1 MKTLPFLA
9 VLLALSTTVYA
20 LDSEARIT
28 PAIQAQID
36 VQKRVVAK
44 LASNSTLVS
53 AVREQNKKGPI
64 PGLTNKSWNKLD
76 AGDPLVRSFQTSAAG
91 KVLAAKIAGSQG
103 MYRELFLSAAQGEK
117 VAFTGKTSD
126 YLHAGNEKFDL
137 PMTGA
142 VWQGKPEFDKSS
154 HSYVIQLAAPVRSN
168 GKPIGVLVAGLSMKT
183 LEGR

>member
-9 VLLALSTTVYA
+9 VLLALSTTMYA

-28 PAIQAQID
+28 PDIQARID

-44 LASNSTLVS
+44 LAANSTLVS

-64 PGLTNKSWNKLD
+64 AGMTNKSWKKLD
-76 AGDPLVRSFQTSAAG
+76 ANDPLVHSFQTNAAG
-91 KVLAAKIAGSQG
+91 KLLAAKISSSNGV
-103 MYRELFLSAAQGEK
+103 YRELFLNASQGEK
-117 VAFTGKTSD
+117 VAFTDKTSD
-126 YLHAGNEKFDL
+126 YLHSGNEKFDL

-154 HSYVIQLAAPVRSN
+154 HSYVIQIAAPVRGG